1 MLHGC
6 TIKEG
11 SLIGIQA
18 VVLNGAVIGRNCLVG
33 AGAVVTE
40 GKVFPDN
47 TLILGSPA
55 KAVREITEADI
66 ARMQSG
72 TRSYTDRREYYKA
85 QLVRI
90 G

>member
-1 MLHGC
+1 
-6 TIKEG
+6 
-11 SLIGIQA
+11 
-18 VVLNGAVIGRNCLVG
+18 LNGAVIGRNCLVG

-55 KAVREITEADI
+55 KAIREITEADI
-66 ARMQSG
+66 ARMQTATS
-72 TRSYTDRREYYKA
+72 SYADRREYYKA